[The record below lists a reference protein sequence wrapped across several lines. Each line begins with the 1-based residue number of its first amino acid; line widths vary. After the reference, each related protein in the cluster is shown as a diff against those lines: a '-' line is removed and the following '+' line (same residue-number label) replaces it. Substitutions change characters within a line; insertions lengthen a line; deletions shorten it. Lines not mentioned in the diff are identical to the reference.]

1 MKNFIYT
8 FLLFPI
14 TIGMFPTCLMAQ
26 TYHPFPDSSAIW
38 RISECM
44 DEHPFCDFHTALN
57 DLEQATPST
66 INSTSNAAIKQ
77 TIENVANSSN
87 AGKEKAGAE
96 ALLEFAG
103 LGNFSETFVPLNT
116 NLRTT
121 SNDEESALVTPLLK
135 DDLIKVYPNPNN
147 GQFYVE
153 YAIEAMQ
160 SGSFVLMD
168 LLGKEIVRKSLQNNK
183 GRLEVKEQIIP
194 GIYLFKIIVNG
205 ETYSINKLVI
215 NHP

>member
-103 LGNFSETFVPLNT
+103 LNYFSETFVPLNT

-121 SNDEESALVTPLLK
+121 SNDEESALVTIPLLK

-153 YAIEAMQ
+153 YKLQETNQAYFIFTDI
-160 SGSFVLMD
+160 S
-168 LLGKEIVRKSLQNNK
+168 GKELWRKPFNGNK
-183 GRLEVKEQIIP
+183 GVLTIKEHIQP
-194 GIYLFKIIVNG
+194 GIYLYQI
-205 ETYSINKLVI
+205 VI
-215 NHP
+215 NNTIFDSNKIVITK

>member
-1 MKNFIYT
+1 
-8 FLLFPI
+8 
-14 TIGMFPTCLMAQ
+14 MAQ

-57 DLEQATPST
+57 DLEQATPSS

-103 LGNFSETFVPLNT
+103 LGNFSETFEPLNA
-116 NLRTT
+116 NLRTKST
-121 SNDEESALVTPLLK
+121 DGKPDLATIVLIGQNDDYFK
-135 DDLIKVYPNPNN
+135 IYPNPNTGN
-147 GQFYVE
+147 FNIE
-153 YAIEAMQ
+153 YKFQETNQAYFIFTDI
-160 SGSFVLMD
+160 S
-168 LLGKEIVRKSLQNNK
+168 GKELWRKPFNGNK
-183 GRLEVKEQIIP
+183 GVLTIKEHIQP
-194 GIYLFKIIVNG
+194 GIYLYQI
-205 ETYSINKLVI
+205 VI
-215 NHP
+215 NNTIFDSNKIVITK